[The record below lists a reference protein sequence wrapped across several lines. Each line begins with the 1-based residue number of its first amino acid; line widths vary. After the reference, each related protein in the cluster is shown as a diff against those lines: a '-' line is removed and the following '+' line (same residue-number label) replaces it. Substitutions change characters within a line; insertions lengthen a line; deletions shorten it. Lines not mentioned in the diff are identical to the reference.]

1 VSRPETPVGTDARRA
16 ELAEALRAVRG
27 RIGDACVA
35 AGRDPGEVRL
45 IAVTKTFPADDVAI
59 LTDLG
64 LTDFGENRD
73 QEARRKVTELAELRP
88 GAPVRWHMVGR
99 LQRNKVRSVAS
110 WAAEVQ
116 SVDSPRLAD
125 ALARAVTDARD
136 SGTRSGPLDVLVQA
150 SADADPG
157 RGGCPLP
164 ELPALADAVAESG
177 GLALRGV
184 MIVAPMGVSPE
195 GAFEA
200 AWHAW
205 QRVRKDHPEATE
217 FSAGMSGD
225 MEAAIRH
232 GSSCV
237 RVGTALLGGR
247 RLASP

>member
-1 VSRPETPVGTDARRA
+1 MSRPETPVRTGARRA
-16 ELAEALRAVRG
+16 ELAEALRAVRQ
-27 RIGDACVA
+27 RIGDACA
-35 AGRDPGEVRL
+35 SAGRDPGEVRL
-45 IAVTKTFPADDVAI
+45 IAVTKTFPAEDVAL

-64 LTDFGENRD
+64 LTEFGENRD
-73 QEARRKVTELAELRP
+73 QEARRKVDELADLRP
-88 GAPVRWHMVGR
+88 AAPARWHMVGR
-99 LQRNKVRSVAS
+99 LQRNKVRSVAG

-125 ALARAVTDARD
+125 ALANAVAAARE

-150 SADADPG
+150 SADADPR

-164 ELPALADAVAESG
+164 ELPAVADAVAGSG
-177 GLALRGV
+177 DLVLRGV
-184 MIVAPMGVSPE
+184 MLVAPMGVDPE
-195 GAFEA
+195 TAFEA
-200 AWHAW
+200 TSKAW
-205 QRVRKDHPEATE
+205 QQVRRDHPEATE